1 MKIINILIYFTAFLI
16 GLGIWKVSRDTLYYV
31 VLVKYKGSIN
41 NKGSAATV
49 IDFLAVI
56 LGIVSVFAW
65 LLLWL

>member
-16 GLGIWKVSRDTLYYV
+16 GLGIWKVSRDILYYV

-41 NKGSAATV
+41 NKGSAVTV

-65 LLLWL
+65 LLLWP